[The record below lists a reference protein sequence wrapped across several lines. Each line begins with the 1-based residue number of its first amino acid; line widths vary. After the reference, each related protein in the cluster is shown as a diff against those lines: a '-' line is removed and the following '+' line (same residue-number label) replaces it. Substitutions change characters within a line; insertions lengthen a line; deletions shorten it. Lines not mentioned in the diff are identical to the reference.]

1 MVCAHAE
8 HQAHNR
14 DTSFVHPYQLQAAQL
29 SVSLDLGAFAPAV
42 QDFADVPSADGTV
55 LVNVCAWEDLW
66 VTPEREDDCKICAI
80 HPAVFAQVSKALA
93 GIRNCVVVAVQLR
106 SALDFSKETW
116 RVPAFH
122 RCEPRTYSSGD
133 CRSRWDVLQRRAMS
147 DVSQPR
153 STSAAPP

>member
-14 DTSFVHPYQLQAAQL
+14 DTSLVHSYQLQAAQL
-29 SVSLDLGAFAPAV
+29 SVSLDLGAFALVV
-42 QDFADVPSADGTV
+42 QDFADVPSVDGTV
-55 LVNVCAWEDLW
+55 MVNVCAGGD
-66 VTPEREDDCKICAI
+66 VGVNPEREDDCKIRAV
-80 HPAVFAQVSKALA
+80 HPTVFAQLSKALA
-93 GIRNCVVVAVQLR
+93 GIRNCVVVAVQLK
-106 SALDFSKETW
+106 SVLDFSKETW

-122 RCEPRTYSSGD
+122 RCEPRTYSSCD

-153 STSAAPP
+153 STSVAQP